1 MDKNLVT
8 ILHWKAIFHLSS
20 PDQLGILS
28 NQQLIP
34 KRYSDRRMQAP
45 YLCVGKQGGL
55 VGVAEILAQI
65 DREIAQLQR
74 ARTLLKS
81 GSNGSNGN
89 GSRAHS
95 GKKRNLTAEGRRRI
109 SEAVRRRWARQRK
122 ASSGNWRS

>member
-8 ILHWKAIFHLSS
+8 ILHWKAIFYLSS

-89 GSRAHS
+89 GSIRIVLQARVDALLVVQADRIVET
-95 GKKRNLTAEGRRRI
+95 KRNATLRPP
-109 SEAVRRRWARQRK
+109 VDRQLD
-122 ASSGNWRS
+122 